1 MTVYIDTD
9 YKCHV
14 VPIVGARGIEESF
27 FDNKCPSLIESYRY
41 VPAEATW
48 TREDGVAFAGPMIA
62 PWRDIRQYDSEQRE
76 YERQQIAQYEAALT
90 EIEAALGVNA

>member
-1 MTVYIDTD
+1 MTVYIDDD

-14 VPIVGARGIEESF
+14 TPIVGARDIEESF

-48 TREDGVAFAGPMIA
+48 AREDGVAFVGPMIA
-62 PWRDIRQYDSEQRE
+62 PWRDIRQYDGEQRE
-76 YERQQIAQYEAALT
+76 YERQQIDQYESALS
-90 EIEAALGVNA
+90 EIETALGVNA